1 MFFDLFSRALA
12 NGMSGRRRARLV
24 TSTLVAR
31 EFVELAKADNPPREL
46 MVLKLISLTYLAHG
60 RSFAKLGAGLIGEP
74 VLVWPYGPAFRDL
87 YGAIRA
93 FGNYPVTKVP
103 VSRLEWKHQG
113 VKLTIDQM
121 KVIESVY
128 DEFKDVTSEE
138 LIKKSKKPGTPWHRI
153 WDGKIDPA
161 NQKVIDDRHIALY
174 FCGMKAAEQVHTA

>member
-1 MFFDLFSRALA
+1 MH
-12 NGMSGRRRARLV
+12 GRRGARRV

-93 FGNYPVTKVP
+93 FGNYPVTNVP

-113 VKLTIDQM
+113 VELTVDQM

-138 LIKKSKKPGTPWHRI
+138 LIKKSTKPGTPWHDI
-153 WDGKIDPA
+153 WEGKVDPA
-161 NQKVIDDRHIALY
+161 NQKVIDDRQIRRY
-174 FCGMKAAEQVHTA
+174 FAASNDGQHV